1 VFITVVAI
9 VTGKMGSL
17 GLNEPTP
24 MIAPILFWMEGNSSI
39 NFGLANHL
47 QQFHFGWVLKKKSLF
62 LNF

>member
-1 VFITVVAI
+1 VFVIVVTTI
-9 VTGKMGSL
+9 TGKMGSL
-17 GLNEPTP
+17 GLNEPAP

-47 QQFHFGWVLKKKSLF
+47 QQFHFGWVLKKKFPF